1 MPIVSDCTHTS
12 AMSPLPLLFASST
25 EMDENRQKV
34 MTYLY
39 VRAAVAAAA
48 AARPHSYF
56 CSFSKHELYHRHD
69 LYSFRRLYIAAWST
83 RHLRLLLI
91 HFCPDYLAEESASR
105 DHKSYSPDVD
115 RRFLATHLMA
125 ILFP

>member
-1 MPIVSDCTHTS
+1 
-12 AMSPLPLLFASST
+12 MSPLPLLFASSA

-34 MTYLY
+34 MTYFY
-39 VRAAVAAAA
+39 VRVAVAVAVAVSVAAAAAA

-56 CSFSKHELYHRHD
+56 CSFSKHELYHRHG

-83 RHLRLLLI
+83 RHLLLLLI

-105 DHKSYSPDVD
+105 DHKSHSPDVD